1 MVTTVIVDYCLIVS
15 FMGDDSYIAIKKK
28 KKMRKKNS
36 YHPIYLLGAN
46 VRTLLPISGVVQP
59 VKFTA
64 ILTKTHFRYKIRII
78 HGTQEGY
85 KFPEK

>member
-1 MVTTVIVDYCLIVS
+1 
-15 FMGDDSYIAIKKK
+15 
-28 KKMRKKNS
+28 MRKKNS
-36 YHPIYLLGAN
+36 YHPIYLLSAN

-85 KFPEK
+85 KFPEKKKKKRLMMVHGEANSRSQNEENFHQL

>member
-1 MVTTVIVDYCLIVS
+1 
-15 FMGDDSYIAIKKK
+15 
-28 KKMRKKNS
+28 MRKKNS
-36 YHPIYLLGAN
+36 YHPIYLLSAN

-85 KFPEK
+85 KFPEKKKEKKINDGAWRSKFSQSK